1 MTSLTLVPDN
11 PATAGERELARF
23 VAYLRATRPPRTA
36 QAYGSDLAQ
45 LAAWLA
51 VAPSSATS
59 ADLQAWL
66 DEALLAGLAP
76 STLRRRAAAARVFY
90 DHLADCGV
98 RPDNPA
104 RGLELPRA
112 RRQLPRPL
120 AQPSAARLIESA
132 RGTRPRELRDRAL
145 LELLYGAGLRVS
157 EAARLHSHQVD
168 LELRQLIA
176 HGKGGKERI
185 VPIGKPAAKALR
197 RYLLAGRPALE
208 RSPLP
213 ELFLNQKGSPLSRA
227 GMHLIVRKHA
237 AAAGLDA
244 RSVHPHLL
252 RHSFATHL
260 LEGGADL
267 RVVQELLGHSDIS
280 TTQLYTHVSDRHRR
294 AAYFKAHPHAYVR
307 S

>member
-11 PATAGERELARF
+11 ASASRDELACF
-23 VAYLRATRPPRTA
+23 VAYLQATRAPRTA
-36 QAYGSDLAQ
+36 QSYGSDLEQ
-45 LAAWLA
+45 LAAWLGA
-51 VAPSSATS
+51 VPSSATK

-76 STLRRRAAAARVFY
+76 STLRRRAAAACVFY
-90 DHLADCGV
+90 DYLTTCGV

-104 RGLELPRA
+104 RGLELPRT
-112 RRQLPRPL
+112 RRHLPRSL
-120 AQPSAARLIESA
+120 AQPAAARLVEAA

-168 LELRQLIA
+168 LELRQLTA
-176 HGKGGKERI
+176 RGKGERERI
-185 VPIGKPAAKALR
+185 VPIGRPAAKALR

-208 RSPLP
+208 RNRRP
-213 ELFLNQKGSPLSRA
+213 ELFLNQKGGPLSRA
-227 GMHLIVRKHA
+227 GMHLIVRRHA
-237 AAAGLDA
+237 AAAGLDP

-294 AAYFKAHPHAYVR
+294 AAYFRAHPHAR
-307 S
+307 ARE